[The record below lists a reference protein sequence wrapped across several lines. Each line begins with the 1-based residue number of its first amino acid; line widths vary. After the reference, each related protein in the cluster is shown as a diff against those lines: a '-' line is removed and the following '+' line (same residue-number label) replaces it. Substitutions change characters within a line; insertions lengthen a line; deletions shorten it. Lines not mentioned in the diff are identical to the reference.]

1 MKLYFNVFVRS
12 NWHLR
17 GLRQTMQHALQY
29 SPQLCGIS
37 SRDALQPD
45 DQPLLYSKYAPSP
58 TLLSTETWDDKVKY

>member
-17 GLRQTMQHALQY
+17 GLRQTVQHALQY

-37 SRDALQPD
+37 SRDGLQPD
-45 DQPLLYSKYAPSP
+45 DQPLL
-58 TLLSTETWDDKVKY
+58 